1 MSGPLDF
8 DPPGGAE
15 REPPQPAPVR
25 PTGPPPPARPP
36 GTGSYVWLVGVLVVV
51 ILAYILINTLRTEHR
66 GPGGPTAGARMP
78 GFAAP
83 LVQGSLDGAPNNCSV
98 HLREAVNICDVYKG
112 RPVVLGFLFTRGAK
126 CNGSFD
132 AMQRLHDTMPAV
144 GFVGVIV
151 AGGRDNA
158 RKLVRDHRW
167 SFPIGFD
174 DGRVA
179 NAYGVAGCPEVVLAY
194 PGGVVRE
201 TVLGRDRAERKLAAH
216 VEALVAGARRRGWR
230 PPE

>member
-15 REPPQPAPVR
+15 REPAPPPPVR

-36 GTGSYVWLVGVLVVV
+36 GTGSYIWLVGVLAVV
-51 ILAYILINTLRTEHR
+51 ILTYILVNTLRTEHH
-66 GPGGPTAGARMP
+66 GPGGPSPGSRMP

-83 LVQGSLDGAPNNCSV
+83 LVLSSLEGAPNRCTV
-98 HLREAVNICDVYKG
+98 HLRDAVNICDLYKG

-126 CNGSFD
+126 CSGSFD
-132 AMQRLHDTMPAV
+132 AMQRLSATMPGV

-151 AGGRDNA
+151 AGARDNA
-158 RKLVRDHRW
+158 RKLVHKHKG

-179 NAYGVAGCPEVVLAY
+179 NAYGVAGCPEVV
-194 PGGVVRE
+194 
-201 TVLGRDRAERKLAAH
+201 
-216 VEALVAGARRRGWR
+216 
-230 PPE
+230 